1 MINKGFTD
9 ASIQNYDKEKVNEV
23 DSFMERVTL
32 PQNTLQHFRDRG
44 IELKQPKEL
53 RIVLIGKV
61 SEGIGLFSLPVMHEV
76 GNVIIT
82 ARKRGLG

>member
-9 ASIQNYDKEKVNEV
+9 ASIQNLDQEKVNEV

-32 PQNTLQHFRDRG
+32 SQNTLQHFRDRA
-44 IELKQPKEL
+44 IEPSQPNEL

-61 SEGIGLFSLPVMHEV
+61 SEGI
-76 GNVIIT
+76 
-82 ARKRGLG
+82 

>member
-23 DSFMERVTL
+23 DSFMERVPL
-32 PQNTLQHFRDRG
+32 PQNTLQHYRNRG
-44 IELKQPKEL
+44 IEPSQPSEL

-61 SEGIGLFSLPVMHEV
+61 GEGIWSV
-76 GNVIIT
+76 
-82 ARKRGLG
+82 